1 MQQTVSQLKSQLTDR
16 QMNVFNSEI
25 GKHQKSTGLAYVLW
39 FFLGT
44 LGIHQFYLGKAGR
57 GVFYLVLGIVGWVAL
72 IISLTSLAVADPA
85 AMSDAS
91 AGGMAIGSIVAII
104 VFVVLAV
111 FLLIDLFTI
120 PRQIRKKLEE
130 KEKELILQLKD
141 ESTEESGSTEST

>member
-16 QMNVFNSEI
+16 QMAVFNSEI

-57 GVFYLVLGIVGWVAL
+57 GAFYLVMGLLAWIAL
-72 IISLTSLAVADPA
+72 IVAFSSAMIADPA
-85 AMSDAS
+85 TGAG
-91 AGGMAIGSIVAII
+91 AGGMGVGAFVYII
-104 VFVVLAV
+104 AFGVLGV

-120 PRQIRKKLEE
+120 PRQIRKKIEE

-141 ESTEESGSTEST
+141 ESANEPDSTATT